1 MVSNSPPPV
10 PAGRHVLAELTGC
23 PPEVLNDLAGLEICF
38 RKCAVEGGAT
48 LVSSHF
54 HHFSPQG
61 VSGVVVIAESHITV
75 HTWPEHGYA
84 AVDVFTCGHPEV
96 AEAVMALIIAALHA
110 ETVHR
115 TSFQRGPHATPAIIK
130 ECGHLAHPSSMPPH
144 PCPKI

>member
-1 MVSNSPPPV
+1 MAPTTPSTA

-23 PPEVLNDLAGLEICF
+23 SAVVLNDPASLENGF
-38 RKCAVEGGAT
+38 RRCAEEGGAT

-61 VSGVVVIAESHITV
+61 VSGVVVIAQSHVTV

-84 AVDVFTCGHPEV
+84 AVDVFTCGQPEI
-96 AEAVMALIIAALHA
+96 AEAVMELIIASLHA

-115 TSFQRGPHATPAIIK
+115 TSFERGPHSIPQQLPA
-130 ECGHLAHPSSMPPH
+130 ST
-144 PCPKI
+144 

>member
-10 PAGRHVLAELTGC
+10 PAGWHVLAELTGC

-61 VSGVVVIAESHITV
+61 VSGVVVIAESHVTV

-115 TSFQRGPHATPAIIK
+115 TSFQRGPHTAPAEIRF
-130 ECGHLAHPSSMPPH
+130 
-144 PCPKI
+144 

>member
-1 MVSNSPPPV
+1 MFRTTPSAP

-23 PPEVLNDLAGLEICF
+23 PAVFLNDPAGLEKCF
-38 RKCAVEGGAT
+38 RRCAEEGGAT

-84 AVDVFTCGHPEV
+84 AVDVFTCGQPEI
-96 AEAVMALIIAALHA
+96 AEAVMNLIIALLCA
-110 ETVHR
+110 EAVHR
-115 TSFQRGPHATPAIIK
+115 TSFERGPNTIPQRLSAV
-130 ECGHLAHPSSMPPH
+130 L
-144 PCPKI
+144 